1 MKKNPFLKAEK
12 AVIRKVYGNAAVLNF
27 NAKSK
32 IYNAETGSF
41 SETKTVTSKTVYI
54 TNPHEIADAVVD
66 KLNYLKG
73 DLNMEIAYQE
83 VADAVSGVSGRTA
96 NTRNGGIDGLSDTLT
111 FDGTIYRIVKITPK
125 NFYAG
130 APSRLKLQLR
140 AV

>member
-12 AVIRKVYGNAAVLNF
+12 AIIRRVYRNSATLNF
-27 NAKSK
+27 NVKSK
-32 IYNAETGSF
+32 SYDAATGEFYET
-41 SETKTVTSKTVYI
+41 ETVTAKTVYI
-54 TNPHEIADAVVD
+54 KNPREIADAVVD

-73 DLNMEIAYQE
+73 DLNVEIAYQE